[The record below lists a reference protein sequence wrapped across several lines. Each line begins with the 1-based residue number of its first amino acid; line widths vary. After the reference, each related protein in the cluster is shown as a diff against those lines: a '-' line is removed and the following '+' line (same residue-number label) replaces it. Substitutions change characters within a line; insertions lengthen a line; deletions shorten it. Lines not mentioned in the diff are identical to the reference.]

1 MHFDFDGKWL
11 PMKPFYIYDEID
23 SNEKNIKKR
32 LYSSFII
39 EPNSGSIK
47 YIGFKYSDTNFS
59 HKDRIPSEFHFES
72 NKLYTFEIRF
82 YTTRNSFINKD
93 REVIQSFYGFETGN
107 DFSYDFTPTKQT
119 WLKIIDRKISSASK

>member
-1 MHFDFDGKWL
+1 
-11 PMKPFYIYDEID
+11 MKPFYIYDEID